1 LKGVKIYTLRGCP
14 FCNRTKAF
22 LTEKGIYFK
31 EIEVLPKS
39 EEWTAMK
46 AVTKGGSLPQIVL
59 DDEAIGG
66 YGDLVG
72 LEASGELWE
81 KLGMPIPKDVPPIY
95 DLIIIGGGPAGLSA
109 AVYAARKLLK
119 TLIIS
124 KDIGGQV
131 TWTFDIDNYLGFSG
145 IDTVDLIS
153 KFNEHV
159 DKYGLVK
166 MEGVEVISLDI
177 TGVIKKVFCDDGK
190 LFNAKTTILSM
201 GKRPRSLGVPG
212 EKELLG
218 KGVAYCSTCDAPL
231 FQGLNTA
238 VIGGGN
244 SALEAA
250 LDLIKVAKKIYL
262 ISLTQLTGD
271 PILIDKLKAS
281 DKVDI
286 LTKYSTLSIKG
297 DKVVSGIE
305 IKSLDGGS
313 VKNLEVEGVFIEIG
327 LLPNSELVID
337 TMATN
342 SSGEII
348 VDSKCQTGM
357 AGVFAAGDVTDVP
370 FKQVIVAAGE
380 GAKAALSAYSYIINQ
395 K

>member
-1 LKGVKIYTLRGCP
+1 MKGVTIYTLRGCP

-22 LTEKGIYFK
+22 LTEKGIYFT

-39 EEWTAMK
+39 DEWTVMK
-46 AVTKGGSLPQIVL
+46 GVTKGGSLPQIVV
-59 DDEAIGG
+59 DDEPIGG

-72 LEASGELWE
+72 LEASGELWG
-81 KLGMPIPKDVPPIY
+81 KLGMPIPKDAQPIY

-109 AVYAARKLLK
+109 AIYAARKLLK

-153 KFNEHV
+153 RFNEHV
-159 DKYGLVK
+159 DKYGVAK
-166 MEGVEVISLDI
+166 MEGVEAISLDI
-177 TGVIKKVFCDDGK
+177 AGKIKKVFCDDGK
-190 LFNAKTTILSM
+190 LFNTKTAILAM
-201 GKRPRSLGVPG
+201 GKRPRSLGVSG
-212 EKELLG
+212 EEKFVG

-244 SALEAA
+244 SALEAT

-262 ISLTQLTGD
+262 ISISELTGD
-271 PILIDKLKAS
+271 PILIDKIKAS
-281 DKVDI
+281 DKVEI
-286 LTKYSTLSIKG
+286 FTKYSTLSIDG
-297 DKVVSGIE
+297 NKVVSGVE

-313 VKNLEVEGVFIEIG
+313 VKNLEVDGVFIEIG

-342 SSGEII
+342 SIGEII
-348 VDSKCQTGM
+348 VDSKCQTGV
-357 AGVFAAGDVTDVP
+357 AGIFAAGDVTDVP

-380 GAKAALSAYSYIINQ
+380 GAKAALSAYSYILNQ

>member
-1 LKGVKIYTLRGCP
+1 MKSVTIYTLRGCP

-22 LTEKGIYFK
+22 LTEKGIDFT

-46 AVTKGGSLPQIVL
+46 AVTKRGTLPQIVV
-59 DDEAIGG
+59 DDEPIGG

-81 KLGMPIPKDVPPIY
+81 KLGMPTPKDAPLIY

-109 AVYAARKLLK
+109 AVYASRKLLK

-153 KFNEHV
+153 KFDEHV
-159 DKYGLVK
+159 DKYDVEK

-177 TGVIKKVFCDDGK
+177 TGVIKKVFCDNGK
-190 LFNAKTTILSM
+190 LFNAKTTILAM

-212 EKELLG
+212 EKELIG

-250 LDLIKVAKKIYL
+250 LDLIKVAKKVYL
-262 ISLTQLTGD
+262 VSITQLTGD

-281 DKVDI
+281 DKVEVF
-286 LTKYSTLSIKG
+286 TKYSTLSIRG
-297 DKVVSGIE
+297 NKVVSGIE

-313 VKNLEVEGVFIEIG
+313 VKNLEVDGVFIEIG
-327 LLPNSELVID
+327 LLPNSELIID

-357 AGVFAAGDVTDVP
+357 AGVFAAGDVTDIP
-370 FKQVIVAAGE
+370 FKQVVVAAGE